1 MQLEIGSTVTLK
13 VRNPMW
19 PRRTSYANYLY
30 IPEFNEYT
38 GTVVRERWYGPD
50 QIGLT
55 SDQPGLKV
63 RVIDTDRIVGMEG
76 DIEKAST
83 DVKTW
88 TMQGSK
94 GATYVVTASRG
105 RYDCTCPGFQF
116 RRACKHVN
124 EIKAEAI

>member
-19 PRRTSYANYLY
+19 PRRASYANYLY

-63 RVIDTDRIVGMEG
+63 RVIDTDRIVGMES
-76 DIEKAST
+76 DTNKTSD

-88 TMQGSK
+88 TM
-94 GATYVVTASRG
+94 
-105 RYDCTCPGFQF
+105 
-116 RRACKHVN
+116 
-124 EIKAEAI
+124 